1 MIERFELMGDDLAPI
16 RLRKVEV
23 QDMPVRRNHFMSLVD
38 GGHPSNFKATS
49 F

>member
-1 MIERFELMGDDLAPI
+1 LATI

-23 QDMPVRRNHFMSLVD
+23 QDMPVRRNHFISIVD
-38 GGHPSNFKATS
+38 GLHPSNFKATS